1 MSKEIQNRQNS
12 ELQAYGTPEEQVR
25 LIRNLTKRV
34 YELEQEVKEIKDAI
48 KSGAE
53 GRQAETAEAVK
64 RPAAEPVQPAAEQVQ
79 TVAAE
84 TVERKIAE
92 NVARVAAPAAQTG
105 APVQNSI
112 PAMQTGAP
120 VPQIQPR
127 MGTDIESK
135 VGKTVMGV
143 LASVLIFV
151 SLVLFAGMFYKYI
164 PDTLKVTLM
173 FAVSFAMAVIGLIKM
188 SKESK
193 YNILFTSL
201 AGCGAGALYISC
213 MLTHFVFEMINEPT
227 LMIMIFIWLIA
238 ALALAR
244 FKSEVFVYICDLGLI
259 VASILVA
266 AEYNDNIL
274 AAALYFVVLAA
285 LYLVKHSGTNKD
297 YFYFL
302 QLPLMC
308 IVLGLMHKNSD
319 IATIIVISSLVIVF
333 ALLTFVNIRYP
344 LKKRDSADHFLRV
357 LFTAEV
363 YISSMVLSYICKGIL
378 KPDGFETVFIV
389 FALAGAVLYYF
400 RHYKNDR
407 YLFYIWA
414 GADLVLVP
422 SVFMALEVYEYV
434 GLIPVFAVV
443 IVLGTVTDDKWMR
456 YAGYIW
462 AALFLTDVPG
472 EPMTRI
478 WYVGAAF
485 GVCAVLAVA
494 VLLWRRHWFDKYAF
508 SFLAMAYAGGLFYAF
523 KRYLWAAADVR
534 FEHTYLWFVVCAAIS
549 VLMNTKLFRSEDEP
563 KAGRI
568 IGYVVNALLLVTGI
582 PMLVSGWRD
591 NTLATVLLILSVLA
605 LALVNTGNLFK
616 TSVNRD
622 LLGVYTGLKFSFI
635 VFALLA
641 RFHAVSYVVSIVCMV
656 VAVAFIIAGFLAGL
670 KSLRIYGLVLTLLC
684 IFKLIVFDIEYDSD
698 IMRPAGFFIA
708 GVLCF
713 GISWIY
719 SRLEKQFVP
728 GGAGSTSFAGGR
740 GAQCGGVTDK
750 SDRRASKVIN
760 SKDIAEFYARFG
772 LSGEWA
778 KGHVD
783 EFFTFEVKKDVVGV
797 LTATERLT
805 GISAPADAALLSA
818 LQEVIDR
825 YGLSQ
830 ENGVYRTTAGL
841 PPIFGPCE
849 MRVKYA
855 SGEKLSFTRNNEPQA
870 EWEKKMYLAFSGWFE
885 EKGID
890 SLVTPMREE
899 RVVNVSLTVHDKN
912 TGESCHYT
920 VLNAPGS
927 GVEEAYDGAVCELLR
942 IKNGNPEE
950 IVEIHDLDAFLD
962 GVNKIVG
969 GYDLQAYDTRS
980 PLYGYEMTEEDRK
993 DPFSGDVQITF
1004 WYEDGEQMHIR
1015 SSAESVKKDLEG
1027 MIGELERYFE
1037 GV

>member
-1 MSKEIQNRQNS
+1 MSKDIREQQNS
-12 ELQAYGTPEEQVR
+12 ESRAYGTPEEQVR

-34 YELEQEVKEIKDAI
+34 YELEQEVKEIKAAI

-53 GRQAETAEAVK
+53 GGHAETAEAVK
-64 RPAAEPVQPAAEQVQ
+64 RPAAEPVQPAVEQVQ

-105 APVQNSI
+105 ALVQNSI
-112 PAMQTGAP
+112 PAMQTSVPA
-120 VPQIQPR
+120 PQIQPR
-127 MGTDIESK
+127 TGTDIESK

-173 FAVSFAMAVIGLIKM
+173 FALSFAMAVIGLIKM

-201 AGCGAGALYISC
+201 AGCGVGALYISC

-274 AAALYFVVLAA
+274 AAALYFVVLTA

-319 IATIIVISSLVIVF
+319 ISWLVAGLSLFVVY
-333 ALLTFVNIRYP
+333 AALTFVSIRYP
-344 LKKRDSADHFLRV
+344 LKNKAFTDHCLRIF
-357 LFTAEV
+357 FTAEV
-363 YISSMVLSYICKGIL
+363 YISTMVLAYVFKEHRQI
-378 KPDGFETVFIV
+378 VFIV

-400 RHYKNDR
+400 RHYKSER

-422 SVFMALEVYEYV
+422 SVFMALEIYEFV

-443 IVLGTVTDDKWMR
+443 IVLGTVTDDRWIR

-462 AALFLTDVPG
+462 AALFLADVPG
-472 EPMTRI
+472 EAVTRI
-478 WYVGAAF
+478 WYVVAAS
-485 GVCAVLAVA
+485 GVCAVLAVT
-494 VLLWRRHWFDKYAF
+494 VLLWRRHWSDKYAF
-508 SFLAMAYAGGLFYAF
+508 SFLAMIYAGGLTYAY

-549 VLMNTKLFRSEDEP
+549 VLMNTKVFRRDDEP

-582 PMLVSGWRD
+582 PMLVSGWKD

-641 RFHAVSYVVSIVCMV
+641 RFHAVSYIVSIVCMV
-656 VAVAFIIAGFLAGL
+656 VAVAIIVTGFLTGL

-728 GGAGSTSFAGGR
+728 GGAGSALFAGGR

-750 SDRRASKVIN
+750 SD
-760 SKDIAEFYARFG
+760 
-772 LSGEWA
+772 
-778 KGHVD
+778 
-783 EFFTFEVKKDVVGV
+783 
-797 LTATERLT
+797 
-805 GISAPADAALLSA
+805 
-818 LQEVIDR
+818 
-825 YGLSQ
+825 
-830 ENGVYRTTAGL
+830 
-841 PPIFGPCE
+841 
-849 MRVKYA
+849 
-855 SGEKLSFTRNNEPQA
+855 
-870 EWEKKMYLAFSGWFE
+870 
-885 EKGID
+885 
-890 SLVTPMREE
+890 
-899 RVVNVSLTVHDKN
+899 
-912 TGESCHYT
+912 
-920 VLNAPGS
+920 
-927 GVEEAYDGAVCELLR
+927 
-942 IKNGNPEE
+942 
-950 IVEIHDLDAFLD
+950 
-962 GVNKIVG
+962 
-969 GYDLQAYDTRS
+969 
-980 PLYGYEMTEEDRK
+980 
-993 DPFSGDVQITF
+993 
-1004 WYEDGEQMHIR
+1004 IR
-1015 SSAESVKKDLEG
+1015 
-1027 MIGELERYFE
+1027 
-1037 GV
+1037 